1 MYRTAIIGILGVSL
15 TFLMACEATTG
26 KTTVQSIDDAAVT
39 ASVQGKLTAD
49 KLSNFSRINVDTERS
64 VVTLNGVVRSVEEK
78 SRAEDLARRTAGVRT
93 VLNNLQIQSLADNV
107 NASTETE
114 AGDKQMNAEVEGEPS
129 QRVQAIKGEVLRV
142 EGDTYFVIG
151 EEGKEVRLHTDQ
163 TTQKTGDI
171 NQGDR
176 IEAQMNEENHALSIR
191 YAPTTD
197 RRNEHTVDQL
207 CAEKPQSQY
216 QSGDLAD
223 GCK

>member
-114 AGDKQMNAEVEGEPS
+114 AGDKQMNAEVEGEPVTTRPS
-129 QRVQAIKGEVLRV
+129 DQRRSAAGRGRYLLRQRR
-142 EGDTYFVIG
+142 GRKRSAFAYRPDNP
-151 EEGKEVRLHTDQ
+151 K
-163 TTQKTGDI
+163 
-171 NQGDR
+171 
-176 IEAQMNEENHALSIR
+176 
-191 YAPTTD
+191 D
-197 RRNEHTVDQL
+197 RRH
-207 CAEKPQSQY
+207 
-216 QSGDLAD
+216 
-223 GCK
+223 